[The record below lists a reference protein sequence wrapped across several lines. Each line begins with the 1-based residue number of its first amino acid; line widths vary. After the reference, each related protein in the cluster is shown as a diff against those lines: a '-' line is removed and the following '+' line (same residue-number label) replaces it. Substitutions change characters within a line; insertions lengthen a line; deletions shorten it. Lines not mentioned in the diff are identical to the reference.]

1 MTVDA
6 LRDLARR
13 HAPEPVKKVVR
24 AARRAFR
31 YLRGPVPAPYDVR
44 PFLRTPD
51 PAAMVAT
58 ASNDFERLFYGH
70 EGRQSFKT
78 HHYFE
83 IYDRHLTRFRGTPVR
98 ILEIGVQTGGSLQ
111 LWRKYF
117 GRNATV
123 FGIDIDER
131 CRAMS
136 DADAQVRIGSQADP
150 AFLRSVVEE
159 MGGLDVVVDD
169 GGHVAEQ
176 QRISF
181 DTLFPLLSERGIYI
195 CEDLCTSYWDV
206 YHNGGYRRAGTFIEY
221 VKEMIDDMHAW
232 YHDEPQR
239 AVPNA
244 ATSIHA
250 ICMYDSI
257 VVIEK
262 RPKGRPF
269 FSGMPPSKSQP

>member
-1 MTVDA
+1 MPAVRGRPAGVTTTTGGADGQVSQGPQRQPDGRPMTVDA

-111 LWRKYF
+111 LWRKCF
-117 GRNATV
+117 GRKATV

-131 CRAMS
+131 CRAM
-136 DADAQVRIGSQADP
+136 
-150 AFLRSVVEE
+150 
-159 MGGLDVVVDD
+159 
-169 GGHVAEQ
+169 
-176 QRISF
+176 
-181 DTLFPLLSERGIYI
+181 
-195 CEDLCTSYWDV
+195 
-206 YHNGGYRRAGTFIEY
+206 
-221 VKEMIDDMHAW
+221 
-232 YHDEPQR
+232 
-239 AVPNA
+239 
-244 ATSIHA
+244 
-250 ICMYDSI
+250 
-257 VVIEK
+257 
-262 RPKGRPF
+262 
-269 FSGMPPSKSQP
+269 